1 MRGFLLVVFDGRGE
15 LVMQEGELIM
25 ASSSD
30 IMKKQK

>member
-15 LVMQEGELIM
+15 LVQEGEVNM